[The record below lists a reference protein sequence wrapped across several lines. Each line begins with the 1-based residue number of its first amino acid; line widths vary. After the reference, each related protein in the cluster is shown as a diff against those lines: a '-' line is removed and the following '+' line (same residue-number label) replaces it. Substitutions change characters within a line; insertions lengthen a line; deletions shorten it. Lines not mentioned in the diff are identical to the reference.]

1 MKPLIEQ
8 IILISAISIVLLVF
22 ISGCIMPGCI
32 QGSGSYAF
40 ENRTVDDF
48 SSIDLAGIGD
58 VYLGQ
63 EEEPLRI

>member
-32 QGSGSYAF
+32 QGSGRLYF
-40 ENRTVDDF
+40 
-48 SSIDLAGIGD
+48 
-58 VYLGQ
+58 
-63 EEEPLRI
+63 